1 MREEARTAQVLI
13 CQYICVDLYNI
24 QIIYIYVDDENEG
37 GNVWLVKSLISPLF
51 SALISLISPLFSAAP
66 GHVQQEIQHG

>member
-51 SALISLISPLFSAAP
+51 SA
-66 GHVQQEIQHG
+66 

>member
-24 QIIYIYVDDENEG
+24 QMIYIYVDDENEG

-51 SALISLISPLFSAAP
+51 SAAP